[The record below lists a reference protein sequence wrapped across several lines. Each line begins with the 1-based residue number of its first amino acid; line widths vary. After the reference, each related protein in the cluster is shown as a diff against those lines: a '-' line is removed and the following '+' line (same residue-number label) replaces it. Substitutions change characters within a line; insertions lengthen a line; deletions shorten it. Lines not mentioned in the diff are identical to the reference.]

1 MDRYH
6 FANVNADT
14 KKGKGETAQ
23 FEEIILGITK
33 ASLNTDSFLAAAS
46 FQETT
51 RVLTEAAINGA
62 KDHLIGLKENVII
75 GKLIPAGT
83 GAPAAVAARKEAA
96 RRAAAE
102 ALAGGELPEGFGEEY
117 NVLLEDARELPVED
131 DDLDLLADGEGA
143 ADDDGDEDEVNP
155 FLVGEVAE
163 EEVLPSLDEV

>member
-1 MDRYH
+1 M
-6 FANVNADT
+6 
-14 KKGKGETAQ
+14 
-23 FEEIILGITK
+23 
-33 ASLNTDSFLAAAS
+33 
-46 FQETT
+46 
-51 RVLTEAAINGA
+51 
-62 KDHLIGLKENVII
+62 GLKENVII

-83 GAPAAVAARKEAA
+83 GAPADMAARKEAA

-117 NVLLEDARELPVED
+117 NVLLSRMPASCPVED

-143 ADDDGDEDEVNP
+143 ADDDGEEDEVNP